1 MNDNYQGEAIILAL
15 GFFDGVHL
23 GHLSLL
29 KEAVRIGKEKK
40 YKTGVMTFSAHPLE
54 LIFPNYTPWLIT
66 TNDEKRRMIHAAG
79 IDYVFLN
86 AFNERLM
93 KLSPEK
99 FVTDYL
105 LKRYNIKGLVVGYNY
120 NFGYKATGTT
130 NTLKELGRIYDFNVT
145 IVAPCVID
153 KHPVSST
160 FIRELISCGQVEE
173 VKTYLGRYY
182 QLSGQV
188 IRGKGLGHQFG
199 IPTANIKLDKK
210 RILPNTGVY
219 FTKVTYQGK
228 SYDGLTNLGFN
239 PTFEKHPFSIETYI
253 YDFDDEIYG
262 HELSLQFIRKVRN
275 EIKFDN
281 IEDLI
286 AQIRSDIVLI
296 DEKFRHRVDW
306 QV

>member
-1 MNDNYQGEAIILAL
+1 
-15 GFFDGVHL
+15 
-23 GHLSLL
+23 
-29 KEAVRIGKEKK
+29 
-40 YKTGVMTFSAHPLE
+40 
-54 LIFPNYTPWLIT
+54 
-66 TNDEKRRMIHAAG
+66 
-79 IDYVFLN
+79 
-86 AFNERLM
+86 
-93 KLSPEK
+93 
-99 FVTDYL
+99 
-105 LKRYNIKGLVVGYNY
+105 
-120 NFGYKATGTT
+120 
-130 NTLKELGRIYDFNVT
+130 
-145 IVAPCVID
+145 
-153 KHPVSST
+153 
-160 FIRELISCGQVEE
+160 
-173 VKTYLGRYY
+173 
-182 QLSGQV
+182 
-188 IRGKGLGHQFG
+188 
-199 IPTANIKLDKK
+199 
-210 RILPNTGVY
+210 LPNTGVY